1 MEKSE
6 IPVEVGSQ
14 APDFTLLNQDRE
26 PVQLSEVLSRQP
38 VVLVFFPAA
47 FSRVCTKELC
57 AFRDGVSGLNSTNA
71 TVLAISTDTFFTLR
85 AWAEYQKFHFPLLS
99 DFNKEATNKYG
110 VSNPDL
116 YGLKGTAKRA
126 VFLIDQKGT
135 VRYREVLDNVANEP
149 DYMKLGR
156 AIASL

>member
-1 MEKSE
+1 M
-6 IPVEVGSQ
+6 PVEVGSQ

-26 PVQLSEVLSRQP
+26 PVHLGDAWEKQP

-47 FSRVCTKELC
+47 FSRVCTKEMC
-57 AFRDGVSGLNSTNA
+57 TFRDGMSEFDSWNTA
-71 TVLAISTDTFFTLR
+71 VLGISTDTFFTLK
-85 AWAEYQKFHFPLLS
+85 AWTESQKFNFPLLS
-99 DFNKEATNKYG
+99 DFNKEVTAKYG

-126 VFLIDQKGT
+126 VFLIDQNGT

-149 DYMKLGR
+149 DYMKLET
-156 AIASL
+156 AIANL